1 MCAHR
6 YALSIYVIHYLLV
19 QKLMFLIVA
28 LKGYKRSREKT
39 QDKNEQVDGGGD
51 GHSFRDCLEQS
62 TNFIKT
68 ILLDLLSW
76 QVMEPKFHDKPNKS
90 CPVVI

>member
-39 QDKNEQVDGGGD
+39 QDKNEQVDGGRGWTQFQ
-51 GHSFRDCLEQS
+51 G
-62 TNFIKT
+62 
-68 ILLDLLSW
+68 LLRAI
-76 QVMEPKFHDKPNKS
+76 NKLH
-90 CPVVI
+90 